1 MGAQVLKGINP
12 IIFPELLKILHEM
25 GHGDEL
31 VLSDAHFPAYS
42 VCDKVLR
49 ADGCEATDLLQA
61 IMPLWEL
68 DQYDPENVM
77 MMAAVEGDQLPDGLV
92 DDYQNALPAGA
103 QITFVERFAFYEKAK
118 KAYCVVV
125 TGTTR
130 KYGNVIIKKGVIQG

>member
-1 MGAQVLKGINP
+1 VLKGINP

>member
-1 MGAQVLKGINP
+1 MLKGINP

>member
-1 MGAQVLKGINP
+1 MLKGINP

-42 VCDKVLR
+42 VSDTVLR
-49 ADGCEATDLLQA
+49 ADGCEATDLLEA

-92 DDYQNALPAGA
+92 DDYQSALPAGA